1 METSVIEKLETY
13 LIASGKELI
22 RHNMLIKQHEITNTR
37 SDISDKGE
45 FWKNRWWRLNFIK
58 FNYLF
63 LVAPDKEAI
72 TKSKPVIVCYKWSQF
87 MKIPIFSSLW
97 SHIWTEGHKNS
108 NILWHEAKW
117 DMPERLYFPT
127 TKLCVLKEL
136 ESDAMYMVREI
147 KMGHIVLRTLHNNSH
162 NKSSKSS
169 AEVYNDLF
177 K

>member
-37 SDISDKGE
+37 ADISDKGE

-72 TKSKPVIVCYKWSQF
+72 TKSKPVIVCYK
-87 MKIPIFSSLW
+87 
-97 SHIWTEGHKNS
+97 
-108 NILWHEAKW
+108 
-117 DMPERLYFPT
+117 
-127 TKLCVLKEL
+127 
-136 ESDAMYMVREI
+136 
-147 KMGHIVLRTLHNNSH
+147 
-162 NKSSKSS
+162 
-169 AEVYNDLF
+169 
-177 K
+177 